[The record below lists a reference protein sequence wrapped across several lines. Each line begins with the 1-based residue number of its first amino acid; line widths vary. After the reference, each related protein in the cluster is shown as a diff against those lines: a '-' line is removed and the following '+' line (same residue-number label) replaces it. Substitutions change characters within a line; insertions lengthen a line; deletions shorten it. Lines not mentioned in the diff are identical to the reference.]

1 MYGRHN
7 DSCCCALFV
16 KKMNLQRVNEIISGA
31 IQLDCNPLR
40 EYAHAFA
47 SDLMSDVLR
56 YQMENAVLITGLC
69 SVQAIRTAEIINI
82 PCIIFG
88 RGKQVTPDMLA
99 LAEEHQ
105 ISIIVCNSTIF
116 EIAGKLYQNGL
127 KPVLY
132 EDAVSHRGGRF

>member
-1 MYGRHN
+1 
-7 DSCCCALFV
+7 
-16 KKMNLQRVNEIISGA
+16 MNLQRVNEIINGA
-31 IQLDCNPLR
+31 IQLGFNPQR

-69 SVQAIRTAEIINI
+69 TVQVIRTAEIINV

-105 ISIIVCNSTIF
+105 ISIIVSGSTIF

-127 KPVLY
+127 KPVPY
-132 EDAVSHRGGRF
+132 EDAVSHRGRQF

>member
-1 MYGRHN
+1 
-7 DSCCCALFV
+7 
-16 KKMNLQRVNEIISGA
+16 MNLQRVNEIINGA
-31 IQLDCNPLR
+31 IQLGCNPQR

-56 YQMENAVLITGLC
+56 YQMENAVLIRGLC
-69 SVQAIRTAEIINI
+69 TVQAIRTAEIINV

-105 ISIIVCNSTIF
+105 ISIIVSGSTIF

-127 KPVLY
+127 KPVPY
-132 EDAVSHRGGRF
+132 EDAVSHRGRQF

>member
-1 MYGRHN
+1 
-7 DSCCCALFV
+7 
-16 KKMNLQRVNEIISGA
+16 MNLQRVNEIIDGD
-31 IQLDCNPLR
+31 IRLGYNLLH
-40 EYAHAFA
+40 EYTNAFA

-56 YQMENAVLITGLC
+56 YQMAEAVLITGLC
-69 SVQAIRTAEIINI
+69 TVQAIRTAEIINI
-82 PCIIFG
+82 SCIIFG

-105 ISIIVCNSTIF
+105 ISIIVSGSTIF

-132 EDAVSHRGGRF
+132 EDAVSY